1 MLTYFEAVLLGTI
14 QGITEWLPISSKAM
28 LSLVMIKFF
37 GQSLS
42 EALPTAIWLHIGT
55 VLASIIYFRDELNRI
70 IKRLPIYFSEI
81 ILGGKSNNKNDF
93 KTIENDIDSLISFL
107 IIATF
112 MTGIIGLPIMLFVV
126 KKAQISGEAATVAIG
141 IFLILTGLLQ
151 RISVDK
157 NSVKKL
163 PNRVDAF
170 IVGFGQGF
178 ASIPGISRSGT
189 TIGLL
194 LFRKFDSENAL
205 KYSYLMSIPVVLS
218 ADILLQHMGIVKVD
232 FPLLVGVAFSFII
245 GLLTINILLK
255 VARKINFSYLCM
267 TIGLLILLFGLEG
280 MT

>member
-55 VLASIIYFRDELNRI
+55 VLASIIYFRDELKKI
-70 IKRLPIYFSEI
+70 IKRLPIYFSET

-93 KTIENDIDSLISFL
+93 NTIESDIDSLISFL

-112 MTGIIGLPIMLFVV
+112 ITGIIGLPIMLFVV

-151 RISVDK
+151 RISADK

-255 VARKINFSYLCM
+255 VARKINFSNLCM
-267 TIGLLILLFGLEG
+267 TIGLLVILFGFEG